1 MKIYSTSSMFVV
13 AVITAS
19 LFSLGWI
26 LLGGNDTPEKADPAT
41 LAKGKTLY
49 DDICATC
56 HGINGNGDGVL
67 AANLQTKPRN
77 FTSGTFK
84 FRSTLSGQ
92 LPTDEDLSITIKSG
106 THSTAMTTFETFSPQ
121 QIWAL
126 VQYIKTFSP
135 RFSDSNEYPLKTISY
150 GNEIPFTRESIAKG
164 RKAYVEMQCN
174 KCHGDAGE
182 GDGPSAESLVDNW
195 GDPIQPSDLTNLSA
209 LKFAT
214 SPAEIF
220 RTFATGL
227 DGTPMPSY
235 SGAMPDSAMW
245 ELADYVY
252 SLQTH
257 QGYYEPIRVEE
268 TK

>member
-1 MKIYSTSSMFVV
+1 MEKYSIGL
-13 AVITAS
+13 ALVITAS

-26 LLGGNDTPEKADPAT
+26 LMGSDDTPEKADPAT
-41 LAKGKTLY
+41 LAKEKALF

-77 FTSGTFK
+77 FTTGIFK

-106 THSTAMTTFETFSPQ
+106 THSTAMTTFETFSPE

-126 VQYIKTFSP
+126 VQCVKTFSP
-135 RFSDSNEYPLKTISY
+135 RFSDPNEYPLKTISY

-182 GDGPSAESLVDNW
+182 GNGSSADGMADNW
-195 GDPIQPSDLTNLSA
+195 GDPIQPSDLTNPSN

-220 RTFATGL
+220 RTLATGL

-235 SGAMPDSAMW
+235 SGAIPDSAMW
-245 ELADYVY
+245 YLANYVY

-257 QGYYEPIRVEE
+257 QGYYEPIKPEE
-268 TK
+268 TE

>member
-1 MKIYSTSSMFVV
+1 MKKYSLSLTLTVI
-13 AVITAS
+13 VITAS
-19 LFSLGWI
+19 FFSLGWI
-26 LLGGNDTPEKADPAT
+26 LLGANDTPEKADPDT
-41 LAKGKTLY
+41 LAKGKALY
-49 DDICATC
+49 NDICATC

-77 FTSGTFK
+77 FTTGLFK
-84 FRSTLSGQ
+84 FRSTFSGQ
-92 LPTDEDLSITIKSG
+92 LPTDQDLSITIKSG
-106 THSTAMTTFETFSPQ
+106 THSTAMTTFETFSPE

-135 RFSDSNEYPLKTISY
+135 RFSDSTEYPLKTISY

-164 RKAYVEMQCN
+164 RKIYVQMQCY

-182 GDGPSAESLVDNW
+182 GDGPSADSMVDNW
-195 GDPIQPSDLTNLSA
+195 GNPIRPSDLTNPSA
-209 LKFAT
+209 LKFST
-214 SPAEIF
+214 SSAEIF

-235 SGAMPDSAMW
+235 LGAMSENEMW
-245 ELADYVY
+245 DLANYVY

-257 QGYYEPIRVEE
+257 QGYYEPIKAE
-268 TK
+268 KIK

>member
-1 MKIYSTSSMFVV
+1 MKKYFIRLTLTVV
-13 AVITAS
+13 VITTS

-26 LLGGNDTPEKADPAT
+26 LLGSNDTPEKADPAT
-41 LAKGKTLY
+41 LAKGKALF

-77 FTSGTFK
+77 FTTGTFK

-106 THSTAMTTFETFSPQ
+106 THSTAMTTFETFSPE

-126 VQYIKTFSP
+126 VQYLKTFSP
-135 RFSDSNEYPLKTISY
+135 RFSDSTEYPLKTISY

-182 GDGPSAESLVDNW
+182 GNGPSADSMVDNW
-195 GDPIQPSDLTNLSA
+195 GDPIQPSDLTNPSA

-214 SPAEIF
+214 SSAEIF
-220 RTFATGL
+220 RTVVTGL

-235 SGAMPDSAMW
+235 SGAIPDSAMW
-245 ELADYVY
+245 DLANYVY

-257 QGYYEPIRVEE
+257 QGYYEPIKAEE
-268 TK
+268 IK